1 LSPLVHESVVTEL
14 TDIESTTLTHR
25 VVLLGVAELSGRDEV
40 PAHAG
45 EVVSRCIDSIG
56 EIEGDVLGR
65 VSEAD
70 VARALNEL
78 EDAGL
83 VERAEV
89 GDTSAVGKG
98 RPAYVLPMGTER
110 VCDALRD
117 DGRIAAVVERVRTVC
132 AE

>member
-1 LSPLVHESVVTEL
+1 MSHHSDL
-14 TDIESTTLTHR
+14 DATTLTHR
-25 VVLLGVAELSGRDEV
+25 VVLLGVAELSGRDAV

-45 EVVSRCIDSIG
+45 EVVSTCIDHVDEVG
-56 EIEGDVLGR
+56 GDVLGK

-83 VERAEV
+83 VERADV

-98 RPAYVLPMGTER
+98 RPAYVLPMGTESLCER
-110 VCDALRD
+110 LDDDDRLTALVD
-117 DGRIAAVVERVRTVC
+117 RVRTVC
-132 AE
+132 G

>member
-1 LSPLVHESVVTEL
+1 MTEL
-14 TDIESTTLTHR
+14 TDVESTTLTHR
-25 VVLLGVAELSGRDEV
+25 VVLLGVAELSGRDNV

-45 EVVSRCIDSIG
+45 EVVSTCIDSIDT
-56 EIEGDVLGR
+56 IEGDVLGT

-98 RPAYVLPMGTER
+98 RPAYVLPMGAETLCESLDDDTR
-110 VCDALRD
+110 INGLVDHVRDVC
-117 DGRIAAVVERVRTVC
+117 E
-132 AE
+132 

>member
-1 LSPLVHESVVTEL
+1 MAEPTGV
-14 TDIESTTLTHR
+14 ESTTLTHR
-25 VVLLGVAELSGRDEV
+25 VVLLGVAELSGRDDV

-45 EVVSRCIDSIG
+45 EIVSTCIDNIDG
-56 EIEGDVLGR
+56 VEGDVLGR

-83 VERAEV
+83 VDRAEV

-98 RPAYVLPMGTER
+98 RPAYVLPMGADQLCAALADDTRLEALVEHVR
-110 VCDALRD
+110 AVC
-117 DGRIAAVVERVRTVC
+117 E
-132 AE
+132 

>member
-1 LSPLVHESVVTEL
+1 MSTLSDV
-14 TDIESTTLTHR
+14 ESTTLTHR
-25 VVLLGVAELSGRDEV
+25 VVLLGVAELAGRDDV

-45 EVVSRCIDSIG
+45 EVVSTCIDHLDDV
-56 EIEGDVLGR
+56 EGDVLGK

-83 VERAEV
+83 VERADL

-98 RPAYVLPMGTER
+98 RPAYVLPMGSKTLCET
-110 VCDALRD
+110 LD
-117 DGRIAAVVERVRTVC
+117 DDDRLTRLVDQVQTVC
-132 AE
+132 G